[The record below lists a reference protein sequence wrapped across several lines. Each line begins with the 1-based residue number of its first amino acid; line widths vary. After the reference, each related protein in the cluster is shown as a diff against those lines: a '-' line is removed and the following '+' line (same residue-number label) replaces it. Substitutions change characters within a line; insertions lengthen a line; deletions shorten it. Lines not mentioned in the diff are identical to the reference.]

1 MQHSWKYD
9 TMEYD
14 KYYLIS
20 RDFDKKNK
28 KKPIS
33 FSIKQIWDKKIEKN
47 YKMIRLLSANGFAS
61 ISWAKKNGLR
71 KLRPF

>member
-1 MQHSWKYD
+1 M
-9 TMEYD
+9 T
-14 KYYLIS
+14 L
-20 RDFDKKNK
+20 NK
-28 KKPIS
+28 KAYFIALGG
-33 FSIKQIWDKKIEKN
+33 INEKN